1 MPVLLQMPILVNC
14 HEIGWVT
21 GSTRD
26 LMSPSSSAMMELVKK
41 ADVFNDP
48 KICSLWK
55 KGKLKNI
62 IIFYHEL
69 WAQSSLSIFI
79 PKLFSHLQRYF
90 WAKILRDDCA
100 LKLAVT
106 CFSIENKPSFMVYFN
121 NRQAKYMYA

>member
-1 MPVLLQMPILVNC
+1 MFCTTKYNPTENTSTYYLSNAHVPVLLQMPILVNC

-62 IIFYHEL
+62 IVIYREL
-69 WAQSSLSIFI
+69 WSQSSLSIFI
-79 PKLFSHLQRYF
+79 PKLSSRVAFT
-90 WAKILRDDCA
+90 KILLSED
-100 LKLAVT
+100 T
-106 CFSIENKPSFMVYFN
+106 
-121 NRQAKYMYA
+121 

>member
-62 IIFYHEL
+62 IVIYREL
-69 WAQSSLSIFI
+69 WLQSSSLSVFI
-79 PKLFSHLQRYF
+79 PKLSLHSRVAFT
-90 WAKILRDDCA
+90 KILLSED
-100 LKLAVT
+100 T
-106 CFSIENKPSFMVYFN
+106 
-121 NRQAKYMYA
+121 